1 MLTLKQAE
9 NAFRSGE
16 PPGEGRGTFESFLR
30 DYEPKLNEIVRK
42 FLGKRAFDPETF
54 MDYKLGCAAVMLER
68 WKNFDASKGIQ
79 FSTFV
84 HHDVMNTLL
93 RSRMFEESG
102 SFSSL
107 DEYKAAWRIG
117 ALMYGAEQREA
128 VEEFIKK
135 RGCSEATAR
144 RFLKIAQLMLN
155 SSSLENDAE
164 ASYSWDYVDVLWD
177 SIRAEKV
184 HEAFAKLSYREQTLL
199 EKRNAICMTC
209 GRVAPLSER
218 ASFEDLAI
226 EFESSSPRT
235 AERAYRRAVEKLENG
250 MTGFL
255 TQPVLSAQAV
265 VNLKKTRETLG
276 EKAKILAGIMPVVS
290 QRNAIFMENEVNGI
304 HVDAEI
310 IERFAGLDRAQGE
323 ELGLEVSVKAAQAA
337 APYADG
343 FYLMTPFNRIALME
357 RLIARLKD
365 EGIAD

>member
-9 NAFRSGE
+9 NAFRSGA
-16 PPGEGRGTFESFLR
+16 PPVDGDETFEGFLCG
-30 DYEPKLNEIVRK
+30 YEPKLNEIVRR
-42 FLGKRAFDPETF
+42 FLGKRAFAPETF

-107 DEYKAAWRIG
+107 DEYKAARRMG
-117 ALMYGAEQREA
+117 ALMYGSTQRES

-135 RGCSEATAR
+135 RGCSKATAR

-155 SSSLENDAE
+155 SSSLENGVE

-177 SIRAEKV
+177 GIRAEKV
-184 HEAFAKLSYREQTLL
+184 REAFAKLSYREQTLL
-199 EKRNAICMTC
+199 ERRSAVCMTC

-218 ASFEDLAI
+218 VSFEDLAI

-235 AERAYRRAVEKLENG
+235 AERAYRRAVEKL
-250 MTGFL
+250 TL
-255 TQPVLSAQAV
+255 
-265 VNLKKTRETLG
+265 NLVELG
-276 EKAKILAGIMPVVS
+276 ELHAV
-290 QRNAIFMENEVNGI
+290 R
-304 HVDAEI
+304 
-310 IERFAGLDRAQGE
+310 IERVVPGIYRYQADSDGEWGEFTLDPASGEQKISALAELDTTKTHRFAN
-323 ELGLEVSVKAAQAA
+323 KAAR
-337 APYADG
+337 
-343 FYLMTPFNRIALME
+343 YLRAHAGEKLPKTVLLTFE
-357 RLIARLKD
+357 
-365 EGIAD
+365 

>member
-16 PPGEGRGTFESFLR
+16 PPGEGSGTFESFLR

-54 MDYKLGCAAVMLER
+54 MDYKLGCADVMLER

-84 HHDVMNTLL
+84 HYDVMNALL
-93 RSRMFEESG
+93 RARMLEEAG
-102 SFSSL
+102 SFSNL
-107 DEYKAAWRIG
+107 DEYKAARRMG
-117 ALMYGAEQREA
+117 ALMYGSTQSEA
-128 VEEFIKK
+128 VDEFIKK
-135 RGCSEATAR
+135 RGCSEAAAR

-177 SIRAEKV
+177 SVRAEKV
-184 HEAFAKLSYREQTLL
+184 REAFAKLSFREQTIL
-199 EKRNAICMTC
+199 ERRNAICMTC

-235 AERAYRRAVEKLENG
+235 AERAYRRAVER
-250 MTGFL
+250 L
-255 TQPVLSAQAV
+255 TL
-265 VNLKKTRETLG
+265 NLVELG
-276 EKAKILAGIMPVVS
+276 ELHAVRIECVVPGTYRYQADSDGCWGEFTLDLSTGELKIATLA
-290 QRNAIFMENEVNGI
+290 ELDTTKT
-304 HVDAEI
+304 H
-310 IERFAGLDRAQGE
+310 RFAN
-323 ELGLEVSVKAAQAA
+323 KAAR
-337 APYADG
+337 
-343 FYLMTPFNRIALME
+343 YLRAHTGEKLPKRMLVAFE
-357 RLIARLKD
+357 
-365 EGIAD
+365 